1 MSIAEFGEA
10 LKAGD
15 LAEVVL
21 LGPAAVVDDAVQEDT
36 KKALSARSGSAILK
50 HPSDSFYLVVKEYE
64 DVDSKDP
71 PMGLP
76 WIEANI
82 GYYLVSDDLNSNAS
96 FESGSDGDV
105 AGIEIASSSH
115 GERADV
121 LFDSGSDWADSADEL
136 DSGSER
142 STSSNELSRGRTADL
157 KANLMDAEFRLL
169 SAQIPKEIR
178 LSSADRARLADEDDV
193 PPLAEELLVP
203 EDIAV
208 AGGGED
214 YPRPD
219 DVIDDNDDPL
229 LCTNCVL
236 SLTQVNSSGRLV
248 FTAIGLWVG
257 LALIP
262 KYIAAVI

>member
-1 MSIAEFGEA
+1 MWLLEMQCVCAFSISKREIFH
-10 LKAGD
+10 LNQIH
-15 LAEVVL
+15 LANCL
-21 LGPAAVVDDAVQEDT
+21 QTRKPFSSICTISRL
-36 KKALSARSGSAILK
+36 ARSTTSTTDAAIDSS
-50 HPSDSFYLVVKEYE
+50 SDRA
-64 DVDSKDP
+64 DI
-71 PMGLP
+71 GR
-76 WIEANI
+76 NI

-178 LSSADRARLADEDDV
+178 LSSADRARLSALLRARLGEFRERRLSA
-193 PPLAEELLVP
+193 PARELL
-203 EDIAV
+203 
-208 AGGGED
+208 
-214 YPRPD
+214 
-219 DVIDDNDDPL
+219 
-229 LCTNCVL
+229 
-236 SLTQVNSSGRLV
+236 SRLR
-248 FTAIGLWVG
+248 
-257 LALIP
+257 
-262 KYIAAVI
+262 